1 MAISNGT
8 TFAAKPYIPGE
19 DLWSEEDET
28 AVTEPYTYVAS
39 MPGKD
44 IRGRFIEAVNYW
56 LHIQPEP
63 LAVICKIVAMLHN
76 ASLLIDDIEDNSQLR
91 RGQPVAHRIYGLPQA
106 INSANYVYFLALK
119 EAVALKPYELPG
131 YDALDIILHELV
143 NLHRGQGLEL
153 VWRDSLR
160 CPSEDQY
167 IDMVNKKTGGLFRLA
182 VKLMTACAPEPV
194 QIDYVPLF
202 NLFGVFFQ
210 IRDDLMNLDDNEYE
224 KNKGFAEDLTEGKWS
239 FPVIHGVT
247 AEQDNNVLTNV
258 LQKRPT
264 TPTLKLHAINHLR
277 NRTGSF
283 AYTEGILDTLE
294 TRIRT
299 EIDALGGNDRLL
311 VLVNLL
317 SVRK

>member
-1 MAISNGT
+1 MSAPINST
-8 TFAAKPYIPGE
+8 VEKSYVPGE
-19 DLWSEEDET
+19 ELWCQEDET
-28 AVTEPYTYVAS
+28 AITEPYTYVNS

-44 IRGRFIEAVNYW
+44 VRGRFIEAANHW
-56 LHIQPEP
+56 LHVEPEP

-76 ASLLIDDIEDNSQLR
+76 ASLVIDDIEDNSQLR
-91 RGQPVAHRIYGLPQA
+91 RGQPVAHKIYGLAQA

-119 EAVALKPYELPG
+119 EADQLKPYQREG
-131 YDALDIILHELV
+131 YNSHDIILDELV

-160 CPSEDQY
+160 CPTEEQY

-182 VKLMTACAPEPV
+182 IKLLTACSSEPST
-194 QIDYVPLF
+194 IDYVPLF

-224 KNKGFAEDLTEGKWS
+224 KNKGFAEDLTEGKFS
-239 FPVIHGVT
+239 FPVIHGIT
-247 AEQDNNVLTNV
+247 AQKDNSVLINV

-264 TPTLKLHAINHLR
+264 TPPLKLHAIHHLR
-277 NRTGSF
+277 NNTGSF
-283 AYTEGILDTLE
+283 KYTETILNSLE
-294 TRIRT
+294 TRLRG
-299 EIDALGGNDRLL
+299 EIDVLGGNPGLL
-311 VLVNLL
+311 KLVDLL

>member
-1 MAISNGT
+1 MDFKIQQPVPHVQREDIWSVDDEKAI
-8 TFAAKPYIPGE
+8 
-19 DLWSEEDET
+19 
-28 AVTEPYTYVAS
+28 TEPYTYVTS

-44 IRGRFIEAVNYW
+44 IRGRFIDAANYW
-56 LHIQPEP
+56 LRVAPEP
-63 LAVICKIVAMLHN
+63 LSIICKIVAMLHN
-76 ASLLIDDIEDNSQLR
+76 ASLVVDDIEDNSQLR
-91 RGQPVAHRIYGLPQA
+91 RGQPVAHKIYGIPQA

-119 EAVALKPYELPG
+119 EASALKPFQLEGHDLN
-131 YDALDIILHELV
+131 AIILHELL

-182 VKLMTACAPEPV
+182 VKLMTACAPTPID
-194 QIDYVPLF
+194 IDYVPLF

-210 IRDDLMNLDDNEYE
+210 IRDDLMNLDNNEYE
-224 KNKGFAEDLTEGKWS
+224 KNKGFAEDLTEGKFS
-239 FPVIHGVT
+239 FPVIHGVC
-247 AEQDNNVLTNV
+247 AQRDSNVLTNV

-277 NRTGSF
+277 YSTRSF
-283 AYTEGILDTLE
+283 EYTKSILNTLE
-294 TRIRT
+294 SEIRY
-299 EIDALGGNDRLL
+299 EIEVLGGNDSLIAL
-311 VLVNLL
+311 VDLL